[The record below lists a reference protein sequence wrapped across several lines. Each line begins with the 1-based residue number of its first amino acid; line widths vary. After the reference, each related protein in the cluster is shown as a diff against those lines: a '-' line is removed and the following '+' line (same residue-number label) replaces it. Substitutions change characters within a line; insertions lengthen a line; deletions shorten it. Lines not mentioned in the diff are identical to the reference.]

1 MGIKGVQWDFMR
13 LDDFLTTYW
22 GIAAIALTP
31 HGMRFNGNQ
40 WIERDLLGIEMCK
53 KKNQALDDRKNWW
66 IFDKFARW

>member
-53 KKNQALDDRKNWW
+53 KKPSAG
-66 IFDKFARW
+66 